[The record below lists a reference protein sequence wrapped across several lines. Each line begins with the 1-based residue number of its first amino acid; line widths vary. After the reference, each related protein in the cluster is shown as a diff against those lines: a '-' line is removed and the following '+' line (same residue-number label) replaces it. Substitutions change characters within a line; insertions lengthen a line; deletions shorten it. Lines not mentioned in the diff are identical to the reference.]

1 MAIREDISEYV
12 ELKIRQVKFELIELL
27 AEKRAKAVIAG
38 IFVLLSLLLL
48 LFSSLFSSLLL
59 NHYLNSTYWGYGITA
74 LFWLVLLV
82 LVILFRKSLHHSLFI
97 KYLNQHIPD

>member
-27 AEKRAKAVIAG
+27 AEKRARAIIAG

-48 LFSSLFSSLLL
+48 LFTSLFTSLLL
-59 NHYLNSTYWGYGITA
+59 NHYLNSTYWGFGITA
-74 LFWLVLLV
+74 LFWLVLFL
-82 LVILFRKSLHHSLFI
+82 LLLLFRKSIQRSLFI